1 MRLAQRIVVNS
12 FVVATLL
19 VGIVL
24 FAVERRVTE
33 RVRAEEPTAAAS
45 AGLSQM
51 LCSTRSM
58 PSLSRPRR
66 RLEQNPQPGRQ

>member
-45 AGLSQM
+45 ADEFLAKVRRDIVIAGLAALLDRKSVV
-51 LCSTRSM
+51 
-58 PSLSRPRR
+58 
-66 RLEQNPQPGRQ
+66 